1 MIAWH
6 RLFGLLL
13 DELFRGSAWQVV
25 VEMDL
30 SRKIQR
36 LDIVVVRRTDGPP
49 PRELPD
55 GFAPLADHNLIGTD
69 RIRVLVLSEVPAT
82 ERNAIWNLFS
92 GEVTRIQAAAQ
103 QFRRR
108 KSEFSTILNQLFENY
123 QQEGIPMPYTV
134 EDFMREVTLEH
145 LDLLPADERLRGL
158 SSDERLRG
166 LSSDERLRGLSS
178 DERLRGL
185 SSDER
190 LKGLSPEE
198 IESYLRRRRSD
209 APGNGGGNQAAP

>member
-1 MIAWH
+1 MTFSAA
-6 RLFGLLL
+6 R
-13 DELFRGSAWQVV
+13 RGKW
-25 VEMDL
+25 L
-30 SRKIQR
+30 SRWTLQW
-36 LDIVVVRRTDGPP
+36 
-49 PRELPD
+49 
-55 GFAPLADHNLIGTD
+55 GTD

-92 GEVTRIQAAAQ
+92 GEVTRIEAAAQ

-108 KSEFSTILNQLFENY
+108 RSELSTILNQLFENY

-134 EDFMREVTLEH
+134 EDFMRDVTLDH
-145 LDLLPADERLRGL
+145 LDLLPA
-158 SSDERLRG
+158 
-166 LSSDERLRGLSS
+166 

-198 IESYLRRRRSD
+198 IEAYLRRRRSG
-209 APGNGGGNQAAP
+209 APGNGGGNKAAP